1 MYNKSLSHCF
11 TIYFMLRNTQKKMRA
26 DIDKCH
32 NLFSVLF
39 LNFKRPQP
47 YWTYLLSMRIS
58 NLDLKDTWWCLYK
71 FPGYRG
77 VVLVSQTNPYSYQN
91 VFLSFQKIGSLISWE
106 WNEKRGCICESQRN
120 VFSNGLQ
127 ILIHMQWTPQI
138 HLYPL
143 SNGQRFVCVLSIT
156 EELLSRELIFTCSP
170 Y

>member
-91 VFLSFQKIGSLISWE
+91 VFLSLKEIWSLISWE
-106 WNEKRGCICESQRN
+106 WNEKRGCICERQSN
-120 VFSNGLQ
+120 VFSNGIQ
-127 ILIHMQWTPQI
+127 ILIHKQWTPQI
-138 HLYPL
+138 RLYPV
-143 SNGQRFVCVLSIT
+143 SNGQRFVWVLSIT